1 MRRAERGKEAVLRW
15 GWRERRKERG
25 GREGGIKRNKERRT
39 KQCSKFV
46 QFILLFLNAWKVT
59 EPASAPFT
67 NAIVVFVYRVDTPAS
82 SLCSSVPYVVCVLVV
97 FICIYF
103 NSPARCRGQS
113 FVASEVFHERWAN
126 QRQTLQLSSC
136 PLAVF
141 SLTPCSIS
149 KSPYLPYWPKSHFS
163 LLLHHLKSSS
173 PIVL

>member
-15 GWRERRKERG
+15 GWRERRTERG
-25 GREGGIKRNKERRT
+25 GSEGGIKRNKERRT
-39 KQCSKFV
+39 KYCSKFV
-46 QFILLFLNAWKVT
+46 QSILLFLNAWKVT
-59 EPASAPFT
+59 EPASATFM
-67 NAIVVFVYRVDTPAS
+67 NAIVVFMCRVDPPAS

-103 NSPARCRGQS
+103 DSQARCRGQS
-113 FVASEVFHERWAN
+113 LVASEVFHELWAN
-126 QRQTLQLSSC
+126 QRQNPQLSSC

-141 SLTPCSIS
+141 SLTPCSIRN
-149 KSPYLPYWPKSHFS
+149 SPCLPYWPKSYFF